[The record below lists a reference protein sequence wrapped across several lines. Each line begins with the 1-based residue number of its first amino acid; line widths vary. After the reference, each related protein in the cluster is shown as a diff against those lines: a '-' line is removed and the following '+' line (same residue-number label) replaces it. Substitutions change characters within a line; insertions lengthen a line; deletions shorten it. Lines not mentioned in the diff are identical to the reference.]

1 MQSYRQAVQV
11 LPLNLRQLA
20 LRLTREQMERAEEIR
35 LRMGRCPTVVLPEG
49 ESPLP
54 DSRAVE
60 REELERLVEIASRW
74 SIHTV
79 LEQLC
84 RGFLPLEGGHRL
96 GLCGTVV
103 MKGDSVH
110 ALRDISC
117 ANLRIAHQR
126 IGVSAPL
133 LPRLRCG
140 KQVYNTLILALPG
153 AGKTTLLRDLIRSL
167 ADGEEGLRV
176 GVVDERGE
184 LAATWR
190 GQAQLELGERTDVLS
205 DCPKAVGM
213 EMLLRGMSPQVL
225 AVDEITARRDVQAMV
240 GAAGCGVSLLATAH
254 GSTREDLERRPVYR
268 EMLEQGI
275 FQRLVTIQVHGGQ
288 REFNVEELA

>member
-1 MQSYRQAVQV
+1 MQSYKQAVQV
-11 LPLNLRQLA
+11 LPLTLRQLA
-20 LRLTREQMERAEEIR
+20 LRLTREQMEQAEEIR
-35 LRMGRCPTVVLPEG
+35 LRMGRRPTVVLPEG
-49 ESPLP
+49 EVPLP

-74 SIHTV
+74 SMHTV

-103 MKGDSVH
+103 MKGEHVH
-110 ALRDISC
+110 ALRDVSC
-117 ANLRIAHQR
+117 ANLRIARQR
-126 IGVSAPL
+126 MGVSLPL

-140 KQVYNTLILALPG
+140 AGVYSTLILAPPG

-167 ADGEEGLRV
+167 SDGEAGLRV

-184 LAATWR
+184 LAAVWR

-205 DCPKAVGM
+205 ECPKAVGM
-213 EMLLRGMSPQVL
+213 ELLLRGMSPQVL
-225 AVDEITARRDVQAMV
+225 AVDEITARRDVQAMA
-240 GAAGCGVSLLATAH
+240 GAVGCGVSLLATAH
-254 GSTREDLERRPVYR
+254 GNTREDLQRRPVYR
-268 EMLEQGI
+268 EMLEQGL
-275 FQRLVTIQVHGGQ
+275 FQRLVTIQVRDGQ
-288 REFNVEELA
+288 REFDVEALT

>member
-1 MQSYRQAVQV
+1 MQSYRQAVQA

-20 LRLTREQMERAEEIR
+20 LRLPQEQMERAEEIR
-35 LRMGRCPTVVLPEG
+35 LRMGRCPAVVLPDREV
-49 ESPLP
+49 PLP
-54 DSRAVE
+54 DSWAVE

-79 LEQLC
+79 LDQLC

-96 GLCGTVV
+96 GVCGTVV
-103 MKGDSVH
+103 MKGENVH
-110 ALRDISC
+110 ALRDVSC
-117 ANLRIAHQR
+117 ANLRIARQR

-133 LPRLRCG
+133 LPQLRCG
-140 KQVYNTLILALPG
+140 TGVYSTLILAPPG

-167 ADGEEGLRV
+167 SDGEAGLRV

-184 LAATWR
+184 LAAVWR

-205 DCPKAVGM
+205 DCPKSVGM
-213 EMLLRGMSPQVL
+213 EMLLRGMSPRIL
-225 AVDEITARRDVQAMV
+225 AVDEITARRDVQAMA

-254 GSTREDLERRPVYR
+254 GNTREDLQRRPVYR

-275 FQRLVTIQVHGGQ
+275 FQRLVTIRVRDGQ
-288 REFNVEELA
+288 REFGVEELT

>member
-35 LRMGRCPTVVLPEG
+35 LRIGRRPAVVMPDG
-49 ESPLP
+49 EVPLP

-60 REELERLVEIASRW
+60 REELERMVEIASRW

-103 MKGDSVH
+103 MKGERIH
-110 ALRDISC
+110 ALRDVSC
-117 ANLRIAHQR
+117 ANLRIARQR
-126 IGVSAPL
+126 IGVSVPL

-140 KQVYNTLILALPG
+140 GQVYSTLILAPPG

-167 ADGEEGLRV
+167 SDGEDGLRV

-184 LAATWR
+184 LAAAWR
-190 GQAQLELGERTDVLS
+190 GRAQLELGERTDVLS

-213 EMLLRGMSPQVL
+213 ELLLRGMSPQVL
-225 AVDEITARRDVQAMV
+225 AVDEITALQDVQAMA

-254 GSTREDLERRPVYR
+254 GNGREDLERRPVYR
-268 EMLEQGI
+268 EMMEQGI
-275 FQRLVTIQVHGGQ
+275 FQRLVTIRVRNSQ
-288 REFNVEELA
+288 REFEVEELP